1 MHDDCLPHQVGG
13 RVLELCEAERKLPP
27 HEYQTRG
34 LWLDFP
40 TTLRDKL
47 HANGT
52 DYARGALHALEHL
65 VIGLAPLGATCE
77 PTDLGC
83 QCTRR
88 DGDEHAEC
96 LLLFERRR
104 GGVGIA
110 DALLHELPRIMA
122 VAGARLES
130 CECEHGC
137 LACVH
142 LAGCGEYNEG
152 LDKGGA
158 RDVLRWLL
166 EGILP
171 PLRNPRG

>member
-1 MHDDCLPHQVGG
+1 
-13 RVLELCEAERKLPP
+13 
-27 HEYQTRG
+27 
-34 LWLDFP
+34 
-40 TTLRDKL
+40 
-47 HANGT
+47 
-52 DYARGALHALEHL
+52 
-65 VIGLAPLGATCE
+65 
-77 PTDLGC
+77 
-83 QCTRR
+83 
-88 DGDEHAEC
+88 
-96 LLLFERRR
+96 
-104 GGVGIA
+104 
-110 DALLHELPRIMA
+110 MA